1 MQRTAPM
8 HFLFRCICLRRST
21 PAVPGHFLVSPVVGP
36 AAFHQVP
43 MGSQTYQIRE
53 KNSMNIYHAPQEF
66 QPGTHSL
73 KRSRGSGLFH
83 TAASQPSV
91 FRSTRHLI
99 RQCVSCHP
107 QRHIYSA
114 SFPLHVIICR
124 RQSAS
129 CLPPAFNVQHN
140 HRLPKYCPT
149 NLVTPKSTS
158 FPRQLLFYKIIGI
171 FRHSVARIM
180 RGHLHPFGWR
190 DSDSFECSRSKN
202 RSDNKYTTDTLRICL
217 VKETKAHII
226 VGLLLYAPVKILTLS
241 SDKYPLTFSSCFSS
255 FSSAAAAGAAP
266 PPPPPP
272 PAAGAAATAPPE
284 GTCHPML

>member
-1 MQRTAPM
+1 M

-36 AAFHQVP
+36 AAFDQVP
-43 MGSQTYQIRE
+43 MGSQTHQIRE

-129 CLPPAFNVQHN
+129 CLPPAFNVQHQPSLTKVLS
-140 HRLPKYCPT
+140 HELGHSQIQC
-149 NLVTPKSTS
+149 V
-158 FPRQLLFYKIIGI
+158 GI
-171 FRHSVARIM
+171 CI
-180 RGHLHPFGWR
+180 
-190 DSDSFECSRSKN
+190 
-202 RSDNKYTTDTLRICL
+202 
-217 VKETKAHII
+217 
-226 VGLLLYAPVKILTLS
+226 
-241 SDKYPLTFSSCFSS
+241 PLDGGTRTHMN
-255 FSSAAAAGAAP
+255 AAAAR
-266 PPPPPP
+266 
-272 PAAGAAATAPPE
+272 TAV
-284 GTCHPML
+284 TISTRQIHYVYA